1 MDLYPTI
8 NHRKIKINQN
18 SLKDFITLNNRSFY
32 HFCSLSV
39 SFLLTSFLASSLF
52 KDYEKALFFPCKAA
66 ELVNDYG
73 KGWSLKYRAMSQ
85 FYMAVAYRKLGR
97 LPDAMEC
104 CEVQARLLGVGGSL
118 LGKVKGLSNFGGW
131 GVCQLHH
138 FLKKADLTTL
148 SYALIT
154 VLLDYCSKPIS
165 C

>member
-1 MDLYPTI
+1 MVNLYLTV

-18 SLKDFITLNNRSFY
+18 SLKDFTTLNNHSFY

-39 SFLLTSFLASSLF
+39 SFLSTSLLASSLF

-104 CEVQARLLGVGGSL
+104 CEVQAWLLGVGGSL
-118 LGKVKGLSNFGGW
+118 LGKVKGLEG

-138 FLKKADLTTL
+138 FLKKVNFTIL

-154 VLLDYCSKPIS
+154 VLFRLLQQTD
-165 C
+165 